1 MAVLM
6 SQAAVRV
13 PPRKASRCVTVLHS
27 IVGTA
32 QLGHDGGSAKKG
44 KVSGPVTMEGSRH
57 NVTANC

>member
-1 MAVLM
+1 M

-13 PPRKASRCVTVLHS
+13 PPRKASRYITVLLS

-44 KVSGPVTMEGSRH
+44 KVSGPMTMEGSPH
-57 NVTANC
+57 NATADC